1 MKAARIVE
9 IGSRSGFAVGSPILV
24 RIGVWSRVEG
34 VTMIFI
40 IIMEP
45 VILISGLRIIKLGY
59 DRVWEDKGHSL

>member
-24 RIGVWSRVEG
+24 RIGAWSRAEG
-34 VTMIFI
+34 VKMIF

-45 VILISGLRIIKLGY
+45 VNLIGGLRIIKLGY
-59 DRVWEDKGHSL
+59 DRVWEDKGHS